1 MAGFGRPSPRRLTG
15 RLAVRWYVV
24 AIFALLYVIS
34 FVDRLILALLI
45 GPLKADLGIT
55 DTQAGLLIGTA
66 FALLYAF
73 LGLPVA
79 WLVDRGNRTRIAV
92 AGILVW
98 SLATVGSAF
107 VTDYAQLLPLR
118 MCLALGEA
126 VLSPVYVSLI
136 VDHFRREDRALPMV
150 IFGASGI
157 TGVTVAYA
165 IGGGIVDLFES
176 GFFRLW
182 PILGDLAV
190 WRATLVLVGLP
201 GIVLALLL
209 LLTTRDPPRTVPPS
223 TRERRASIE
232 GGVFTSVRDMLR
244 FYLPFLIGSA
254 FLQTII
260 YSALTWYPTYLVRA
274 FGLPISESGY
284 LFSVALSLGAAITL
298 TYPMLVKAMSRR
310 GRPDVLI
317 PAQLI
322 ILPVG
327 GLIYAG
333 ALMMTNVQDSIMLAV
348 FGLGIMV
355 GISSLP
361 SIMVGM
367 TAPPAYSAR
376 ILAGNVACQNLIG
389 LAIGPPVTAWLGEH
403 VFAGDRA
410 LASAMI
416 CVLVVGM
423 PIFWLLV
430 FLSWRPYRDA
440 VRALRP
446 SSPAPAAA

>member
-1 MAGFGRPSPRRLTG
+1 M
-15 RLAVRWYVV
+15 RWFVV
-24 AIFALLYVIS
+24 AIFAVLYIVS
-34 FVDRLILALLI
+34 FVDRLILTLLI
-45 GPLKADLGIT
+45 EPLKADLGIS
-55 DTQAGLLIGTA
+55 DTQIGLLIGTA

-73 LGLPVA
+73 LGLPIA
-79 WLVDRGNRTRIAV
+79 WLVDRGNRTRIAA

-98 SLATVGSAF
+98 SLATIGSGF
-107 VTDYAQLLPLR
+107 VSSYSQLLPLR

-126 VLSPVYVSLI
+126 VLSPVFVSLV

-165 IGGGIVDLFES
+165 IGGGIVDLFENGAFS
-176 GFFRLW
+176 AL
-182 PILGDLAV
+182 PVIGDLAV

-201 GIVLALLL
+201 GVALALLL
-209 LLTTRDPPRTVPPS
+209 VLTTRDPPRAVSPKPEGA
-223 TRERRASIE
+223 RHASIV
-232 GGVFTSVRDMLR
+232 GGTFSTVGEMLR
-244 FYLPFLIGSA
+244 FYIPFLVGSA

-260 YSALTWYPTYLVRA
+260 YSALTWFPTHLVRV
-274 FGLPISESGY
+274 FGVPIAESGY

-298 TYPMLVKAMSRR
+298 NYPILVSQMSRR
-310 GRPDVLI
+310 GRPDILL
-317 PAQLI
+317 PAQLAA
-322 ILPVG
+322 LPIG
-327 GLIYAG
+327 GLLYAA
-333 ALMMTNVQDSIMLAV
+333 ALMMPSVQSSILFAI

-355 GISSLP
+355 GVSSLP

-389 LAIGPPVTAWLGEH
+389 LAIGPPATALLAEH
-403 VFAGDRA
+403 VFAGERA

-423 PIFWLLV
+423 PICWLLV
-430 FLSWRPYRDA
+430 FTAWRPYRDA
-440 VRALRP
+440 VRQP
-446 SSPAPAAA
+446 PVAPAVAAA